1 MNRNASSVSLLIHT
15 VSESWS
21 FFNHVCLSF
30 MRSRKIST
38 SVSFAIKDCFH
49 EHSRLL
55 FWVRKAR

>member
-1 MNRNASSVSLLIHT
+1 MNRNAHSVSLLIHT
-15 VSESWS
+15 VSENYD
-21 FFNHVCLSF
+21 FLNHVSLSF

-38 SVSFAIKDCFH
+38 SVSFVIKDCFH